1 MRFDLVASA
10 PEVFAGWLEASILG
24 RARGGPLEIVAH
36 NLRDWAL
43 DRHGTIDDTPYGGG
57 AGMVLRPEPLT
68 AAIEAVRALSA
79 EPGCVC
85 LMTPQGEV
93 FSQGLARELS
103 ALPRLILVC
112 GRYEGV
118 DERVREQCVEREI
131 SVGDYVLTGG
141 EVAAMAVVEAVGR
154 LVPGVVGAAESL
166 VDESF
171 AEPLLEYPHYT
182 RPAEFRG
189 AAVPAVL
196 LAGHHERVR
205 LWRRLERLRRTL
217 ERRPELLAQRRL
229 SDEDRRLLA
238 RIV

>member
-68 AAIEAVRALSA
+68 AAIEAVRAIA
-79 EPGCVC
+79 DEPGVVC

-93 FSQGLARELS
+93 LDQALARELS

-141 EVAAMAVVEAVGR
+141 EVAAMTVIEAVGR

-189 AAVPAVL
+189 SAVPAVL

-217 ERRPELLAQRRL
+217 ERRPELLARRL